1 MRELHSNLYCV
12 FCGMKSLKPMREVDE
27 KQEIK
32 LLWPNKNNDKNL
44 AVANKDASSGAE
56 AYNMSLSLAEQ
67 YLAINSPF

>member
-32 LLWPNKNNDKNL
+32 LLWPYIFIIL
-44 AVANKDASSGAE
+44 
-56 AYNMSLSLAEQ
+56 
-67 YLAINSPF
+67 NSCI